1 MPTAFQ
7 RPAAALRRRSL
18 PWLLALLLALSPLLP
33 LPAQAQPV
41 LGAGHAGTANP
52 WVAEVELG
60 VGLQL
65 SASAPSVRQPNGEYR
80 ETHIDLRVNA
90 LGGPIDI
97 ARSWSQGRWWLNP
110 AWAPLNFELDPLDGS
125 ARVIE
130 RAGLIYER
138 SGSSELFNYSSPK
151 PTQLRAR
158 LHPQDLQQTPQQPA

>member
-1 MPTAFQ
+1 M
-7 RPAAALRRRSL
+7 
-18 PWLLALLLALSPLLP
+18 PWLQALLLPALLSPLLP

-41 LGAGHAGTANP
+41 LGAGHAGVGSNP

-138 SGSSELFNYSSPK
+138 SGSSELFISKANSYAPV
-151 PTQLRAR
+151 
-158 LHPQDLQQTPQQPA
+158 

>member
-1 MPTAFQ
+1 MPLSHPQA
-7 RPAAALRRRSL
+7 PAAQGR
-18 PWLLALLLALSPLLP
+18 LLAASALATLLALSALPPL
-33 LPAQAQPV
+33 QAQPH
-41 LGAGHAGTANP
+41 LSGGAASP

-125 ARVIE
+125 AR
-130 RAGLIYER
+130 LI
-138 SGSSELFNYSSPK
+138 
-151 PTQLRAR
+151 
-158 LHPQDLQQTPQQPA
+158 

>member
-1 MPTAFQ
+1 MPLPAPLAPCHAAFS
-7 RPAAALRRRSL
+7 RSL
-18 PWLLALLLALSPLLP
+18 KRPVLALLLALSPLLP
-33 LPAQAQPV
+33 LPLQAQPH
-41 LGAGHAGTANP
+41 LSGTASP

-125 ARVIE
+125 A
-130 RAGLIYER
+130 
-138 SGSSELFNYSSPK
+138 
-151 PTQLRAR
+151 
-158 LHPQDLQQTPQQPA
+158 

>member
-1 MPTAFQ
+1 M
-7 RPAAALRRRSL
+7 
-18 PWLLALLLALSPLLP
+18 
-33 LPAQAQPV
+33 QAQPH
-41 LGAGHAGTANP
+41 LSGTASP

-125 ARVIE
+125 A
-130 RAGLIYER
+130 
-138 SGSSELFNYSSPK
+138 
-151 PTQLRAR
+151 
-158 LHPQDLQQTPQQPA
+158 